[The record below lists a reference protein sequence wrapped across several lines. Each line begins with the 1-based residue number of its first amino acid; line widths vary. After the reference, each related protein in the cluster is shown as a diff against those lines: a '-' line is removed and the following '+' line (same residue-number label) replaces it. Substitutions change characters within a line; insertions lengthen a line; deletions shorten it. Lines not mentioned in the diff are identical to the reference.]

1 MHYEYMHSDS
11 NGDPMPPTRQP
22 LDEPPLQPNVLL
34 ILAALGEGAAHGYR
48 IRQEVLRRSDQ
59 KARLDPGTLYR
70 LIARLLDEGLIDDVA
85 APRGADRGDERRKYY
100 ALTAHGHRVLGA
112 EIARLEALVES
123 VRARETRRRPRH
135 A

>member
-1 MHYEYMHSDS
+1 
-11 NGDPMPPTRQP
+11 MPPTRQP
-22 LDEPPLQPNVLL
+22 LAEPPLQPNVLL
-34 ILAALGEGAAHGYR
+34 VLAALGDGPAHGYR

-85 APRGADRGDERRKYY
+85 APRDADRGDERRKYY
-100 ALTAHGHRVLGA
+100 ALTARGRAVLAA
-112 EIARLEALVES
+112 EVQRLETLLAS
-123 VRARETRRRPRH
+123 VRAGQARRRPRH